1 MIGRSQETYVQRL
14 SHSNAI
20 VQDHRVHG
28 ICTLPGVTLL
38 DMIYRLSALYIETHS
53 IELRQI
59 LFTTPIV
66 TTEQLDREIAVTFS
80 PVPSEMQWGVTIT
93 SKKVMNGIIDQS
105 SEEQHM
111 QCTMFLVDPESN
123 PPVIHVQDLKTQS
136 RDQWSMDEV
145 YQLARQV
152 NIEHGPFMQTSGVV
166 YQYENQELMCLNL
179 SDEASVYS
187 DEFYAH
193 AAFLDGATFAGSSFR
208 LKGKARGMFDDQIPY
223 IPFMIER
230 FRIYGPLPDN
240 IGVYSLARPL
250 TNDHSVSSPD
260 LVSTD
265 IWVVDSAGKS
275 LVEFE
280 RLTAKRIRSPHLIQK
295 WADVHQH
302 PNGVEASESED
313 AAVRE
318 HVPQVSIQES
328 QVSKHGTSEL
338 LNQRRIVPEGNMKQV
353 GDYLKE
359 EIGKVLGTP
368 EAILDTELGFYQMG
382 LDSLQL
388 INLSRTLENKVKEQ
402 LYPTLL
408 FEYSNIHSLAAYLH
422 QHWPEAFTENQYAE
436 NKASA
441 SKASTGTS
449 ERDLDQRKSDH
460 YSSILLEPFWEEVTL
475 HMRNTSN
482 KVRSHVII
490 LCGQAAGHDQM
501 IKECFPQSEVVTL
514 TSERT
519 MPQSFEQMCEQC
531 IVWLQNYMQR
541 IPKAETYIQLIG
553 PSGTDTDFSG
563 AMGALLRTA
572 HAENPH
578 LHGQIITVDD
588 IHNVTRTQWTDWLDK
603 ERLTHSSGV
612 IEVYYTGKSRVRR
625 VKKYREKLIPMPL
638 KSQYVAKDGV
648 YLITG
653 GLGGLGLMVGRHLAE
668 QGRVTLALVG
678 RSSLGKKESDKISEL
693 KSLGADVHY
702 FQADLTHSEQTSH
715 VIQQIRTSLG
725 IIRGIVHC
733 AGITRDQFILQKTK
747 ENISEVL
754 GPKVSGLWY
763 LDEYTRDEP
772 LDFFILFSS
781 LSAVLGN
788 MGQADYACGNAF
800 MDRFAERRQQ
810 QVVGGQRSGR
820 TISINWPLWANGG
833 MSIDPVY
840 EQQLEAKTGL
850 VPLPLSVGI
859 QLFDSLMMNASTQTV
874 VMYGKPSFIR
884 SFVQTTIPVEGFSA
898 AKVLN
903 HEVPRK
909 EKRPSGM
916 HTEDIAII
924 GVAGRYPMARNV
936 DEFAANLL
944 SGKDCITGFPIERWE
959 QGRFSYT
966 PDSYYQFGGFI
977 DKIDEFDP
985 LFFNLSPRQA
995 EMMDPQARLFLETAW
1010 EACEDAGFRVERSQH
1025 QDASTGTR
1033 SVGVFAGVFWNHYEL
1048 FASELTDRGVPTSL
1062 GVSAASIANMV
1073 SYCMNFHGPSLAV
1086 DTMCS
1091 SALTA
1096 IHLACESIRNEECEY
1111 ALAGG
1116 VNVITHPH
1124 RYMFLKEAQLLSSDG
1139 RCRSFGEGGDGYVPG
1154 EGAGTV
1160 LLTSL
1165 RHAEEE
1171 GYSIYGVIKGS
1182 AINHGGK
1189 TSGPTVPDSTA
1200 QSEVIKAAFKRS
1212 GVDPRT
1218 VSYFET
1224 HGTGTSLGDPIEV
1237 QGLNKALADGA
1248 LPEQSCAI
1256 GSLKSN
1262 IGHLEAA
1269 AGVAALTKVL
1279 LQMKYNRIFP
1289 SLHAEHLNPYI
1300 PFQHTPFYV
1309 EREGRDWRTVK
1320 ADRNTPETGPL
1331 RAGISSFG
1339 ANGSNAHMI
1348 IEQYISTAVNSSSD
1362 LESELPAIVPFSAK
1376 NQTSLFE
1383 HVRNMMNYLSTGEG
1397 HPNSTATPGIKLS
1410 NLAYTLQVGRE
1421 HMRYRVAFVVSSLEE
1436 LKRKCAEYVQSKDQG
1451 LEKGSLNSRVGYE
1464 GEVRL
1469 QEDGITELFQSD
1481 EDIRTAIEIWMNKRK
1496 LASIAEVWAKGIT
1509 IDWNSMYQKDS
1520 KPTRISLPTYSFQ
1533 RERYWVPMVHAK
1545 GASGTV
1551 GFGKKA
1557 TVLHSMLHHNR
1568 SDLLRGQWY
1577 SSQFSGSEPFLSDH
1591 VVQGHKLLPAV
1602 VQLEM
1607 ARAAAAHAANWPP
1620 RTHSLLLRHV
1630 RWSRPLVVGEEPV
1643 EVHLALDAETDGSLS
1658 FEIGA
1663 VSSHEAA
1670 NESGEA
1676 GYSQGS
1682 VSVGRPL

>member
-1 MIGRSQETYVQRL
+1 MIGRIQETYVQRL

-38 DMIYRLSALYIETHS
+38 DMIYRLSALYIETHA

-66 TTEQLDREIAVTFS
+66 TSEQFDRQIAVTFS
-80 PVPSEMQWGVTIT
+80 PVLSEMQWRVTIT
-93 SKKVMNGIIDQS
+93 SNKVTNGIIDQD

-111 QCTMFLVDPESN
+111 QCTMFLVDPEFN
-123 PPVIHVQDLKTQS
+123 PPVINVQDLKTQS

-166 YQYENQELMCLNL
+166 YQNENQELMCLNL
-179 SDEASVYS
+179 SDQASAYS

-208 LKGKARGMFDDQIPY
+208 LKAKAQGMYDHQTPY
-223 IPFMIER
+223 IPFMIDR
-230 FRIYGPLPDN
+230 FRIFGPLPDT
-240 IGVYSLARPL
+240 IGVHSLARPL
-250 TNDHSVSSPD
+250 TVDHSVSSPD
-260 LVSTD
+260 LVSMD
-265 IWVVDSAGKS
+265 IRIVDSAGKT

-280 RLTAKRIRSPHLIQK
+280 RLTAKRIRNPHLIQK
-295 WADVHQH
+295 WADVHQN
-302 PNGVEASESED
+302 PSGVEASGSKD
-313 AAVRE
+313 AS
-318 HVPQVSIQES
+318 VPELVTQVSIQS
-328 QVSKHGTSEL
+328 SSVSLHETSEL
-338 LNQRRIVPEGNMKQV
+338 SNRRRSVPEGSMKQV
-353 GDYLKE
+353 ADYLKE
-359 EIGKVLGTP
+359 EIGKVLGTS

-408 FEYSNIHSLAAYLH
+408 FEYSNIQSLAAYLH
-422 QHWPEAFTENQYAE
+422 QHWSEAFTENKYAE
-436 NKASA
+436 NKVSV
-441 SKASTGTS
+441 SKASTRTS
-449 ERDLDQRKSDH
+449 GLDHDQGKGDD
-460 YSSILLEPFWEEVTL
+460 YSLIMLEPFWEEVTL

-482 KVRSHVII
+482 TVRSHVVI
-490 LCGQAAGHDQM
+490 LCEQATGHDQM

-514 TSERT
+514 TSEHT
-519 MPQSFEQMCEQC
+519 MMPQSFEEMCEQC
-531 IVWLQNYMQR
+531 IVWLQNYMQQF
-541 IPKAETYIQLIG
+541 PKTETHIQVIG
-553 PSGTDTDFSG
+553 PSGTGSDFAG

-578 LHGQIITVDD
+578 MHGQTITVDD
-588 IHNVTRTQWTDWLDK
+588 IHTVTKAQWAEWLNK

-625 VKKYREKLIPMPL
+625 VKKYREKPIPMPH
-638 KSQYVAKDGV
+638 KSQYDGV
-648 YLITG
+648 YVITG
-653 GLGGLGLMVGRHLAE
+653 GLGGLGLMVGRQLAE
-668 QGRVTLALVG
+668 QGRITLALVG
-678 RSSLGKKESDKISEL
+678 RSSLGEKESAKISEL

-702 FQADLTHSEQTSH
+702 FQADLNHSEQMSH

-725 IIRGIVHC
+725 VIRGIVHC

-754 GPKVSGLWY
+754 GPKVHGLWY

-788 MGQADYACGNAF
+788 RGQADYACGNAF

-810 QVVGGQRSGR
+810 QVVAGQRSGR

-850 VPLPLSVGI
+850 VPLPPNEGM
-859 QLFDSLMMNASTQTV
+859 QLFDSLMMNGSPQTV
-874 VMYGKPSFIR
+874 VMYGKPSLIR
-884 SFVQTTIPVEGFSA
+884 SFAQTVIHVEGASS
-898 AKVLN
+898 AKVSKN
-903 HEVPRK
+903 DHEVSRK
-909 EKRPSGM
+909 EKRLSGR

-936 DEFAANLL
+936 NEFAANLL

-1025 QDASTGTR
+1025 HDASTGTR

-1062 GVSAASIANMV
+1062 GVSAASVANMV

-1124 RYMFLKEAQLLSSDG
+1124 RYLFLKEAQLLSSDG

-1165 RHAEEE
+1165 RHAKEE

-1200 QSEVIKAAFKRS
+1200 QSEVIKEAFKRS

-1237 QGLNKALADGA
+1237 QGLHKALADWS

-1289 SLHAEHLNPYI
+1289 SLHAERLNPYI

-1309 EREGRDWRTVK
+1309 EREGRDWRNVK
-1320 ADRNTPETGPL
+1320 ADCNTPETGPL

-1339 ANGSNAHMI
+1339 ANGSNAHLVV
-1348 IEQYISTAVNSSSD
+1348 EEYAPTVVNSGSNF
-1362 LESELPAIVPFSAK
+1362 ESELPVIIPLSAK
-1376 NQTSLFE
+1376 TQTSLLD
-1383 HVRNMMNYLSTGEG
+1383 HVRDMMNYLSTGEE
-1397 HPNSTATPGIKLS
+1397 HQNSTATQEIKLS

-1421 HMRYRVAFVVSSLEE
+1421 HMRYRVAFVVRSLEE
-1436 LKRKCAEYVQSKDQG
+1436 LQRKCAEYLESKDQG
-1451 LEKGSLNSRVGYE
+1451 LGIGSLNSQVGYE
-1464 GEVRL
+1464 GEVRH
-1469 QEDGITELFQSD
+1469 QEDAITEMFQSD
-1481 EDIRTAIEIWMNKRK
+1481 EDIRTALQIWMNKKK

-1509 IDWNSMYQKDS
+1509 IEWKSMVQKDS

-1545 GASGTV
+1545 GESVMAGS
-1551 GFGKKA
+1551 GKKA
-1557 TVLHSMLHHNR
+1557 AVLHCMLHHNR

-1577 SSQFSGSEPFLSDH
+1577 SSQFSGNEPFLSDH

-1607 ARAAAAHAANWPP
+1607 AQAAAAHAANWSP

-1630 RWSRPLVVGEEPV
+1630 MWSRTLIVGEEPV
-1643 EVHLALDAETDGSLS
+1643 EVHLALEAE
-1658 FEIGA
+1658 A
-1663 VSSHEAA
+1663 
-1670 NESGEA
+1670 
-1676 GYSQGS
+1676 
-1682 VSVGRPL
+1682 